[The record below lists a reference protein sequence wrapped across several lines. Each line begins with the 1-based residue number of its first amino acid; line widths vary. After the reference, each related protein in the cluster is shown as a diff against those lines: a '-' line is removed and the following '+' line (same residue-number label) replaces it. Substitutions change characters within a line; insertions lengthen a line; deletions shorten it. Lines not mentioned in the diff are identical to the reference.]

1 MADDKTPES
10 VLVLKRCRT
19 EDAGH
24 VFGLRGGDILLGV
37 NGTAWRG
44 SVAALQKRILQH
56 PAPSALSFQ
65 RKDAVFTILTDRADL
80 GQWQAEPVPQTL
92 AALPDTPETL
102 RNWEIVASPR
112 GGHDL
117 FSTAPSL
124 LALVAPPIW
133 LAQSRLWSGL
143 ALFVA
148 VCALGLPVGW
158 PLIGCVWLAAGLHL
172 WRNGVQH
179 QRLALQL
186 EGYSRAAII
195 AAASEASAMAGW
207 RALNPNARFRFAAPP
222 APAKQP
228 ASELG

>member
-112 GGHDL
+112 GAPRPVLDRAIASG
-117 FSTAPSL
+117 FGGTADM
-124 LALVAPPIW
+124 AGAIAPVVGAGAVRGGLCAW
-133 LAQSRLWSGL
+133 AARGL
-143 ALFVA
+143 AADRLCLA
-148 VCALGLPVGW
+148 GGGGCICGATGCNTSALP
-158 PLIGCVWLAAGLHL
+158 C
-172 WRNGVQH
+172 
-179 QRLALQL
+179 
-186 EGYSRAAII
+186 S
-195 AAASEASAMAGW
+195 
-207 RALNPNARFRFAAPP
+207 
-222 APAKQP
+222 
-228 ASELG
+228 

>member
-92 AALPDTPETL
+92 AALRHA
-102 RNWEIVASPR
+102 RNAAQLGNRRQPARGPRPVLDRAIASGFGGTADMAGAIAPVVGAGAVR
-112 GGHDL
+112 GGL
-117 FSTAPSL
+117 CAW
-124 LALVAPPIW
+124 AA
-133 LAQSRLWSGL
+133 RGL
-143 ALFVA
+143 AADRLCLAGGGAAFVA
-148 VCALGLPVGW
+148 QRGATPAPC
-158 PLIGCVWLAAGLHL
+158 LAA
-172 WRNGVQH
+172 RGV
-179 QRLALQL
+179 
-186 EGYSRAAII
+186 
-195 AAASEASAMAGW
+195 
-207 RALNPNARFRFAAPP
+207 
-222 APAKQP
+222 
-228 ASELG
+228 